1 MASPVIFISYRRDD
15 ASGDAGRIFDRLVEQ
30 FGRERVFRDVDAIP
44 AGEDFVEAIRRKIEQ
59 ADVLLVLIGKQWLT
73 ATDDAGHWR
82 LADDKDFVRT
92 EIVSAL
98 RRGMRVIPVLLE
110 DAEMPRAQDLPG
122 GLAPLAQRNAFEI
135 RNASFDRDLAELIR
149 ILAPGW
155 RHKLFRILRQRP
167 LQAAVALAAAL
178 LAGLWAYPLVVDT
191 PDKVRV
197 RINQMG
203 LAWDPATFVELAEK
217 NDADAVALYLRA
229 GMPVDSVDA
238 NAVNVTALMRAAR
251 AGHVALVKLLVKHG
265 ADVNRALPWAA
276 GAGRAE
282 VLELLLAQQPSREA
296 INRAMVAAADT
307 DLAVLKRLLDLGAAV
322 DYREDGGDTALGYA
336 AGALKLDAARELL
349 ARGANPNPDKPDG
362 WLPLHRAVYA
372 SRQEG
377 KDLEHQLE
385 LVQLL
390 LDEGAQLEARTR
402 SMSDWQP
409 TPLLLALHKPA
420 PELALFLIE
429 RGADVNA
436 ASADRSG
443 IDGQSALMVAATG
456 GQAAVVDALL
466 ARDAAIGARNGRG
479 ETALMAAAG
488 GYGDAQM
495 AIARRLLDAG
505 AELDARSDSG
515 STPLIRAAGSRNDV
529 LPLLLERG
537 AAVNATTK
545 NGWTALMVAA
555 QVGNDDYVRALLA
568 RGANARVL
576 NEDGE
581 SAASLA
587 AKGGY
592 NRVLRTLGAPPVRA
606 AGDQ

>member
-1 MASPVIFISYRRDD
+1 MANPAIFISYRRDD
-15 ASGDAGRIFDRLVEQ
+15 ASGDAGRIFDRLVDH
-30 FGRERVFRDVDAIP
+30 FGKERIFRDVDAIP
-44 AGEDFVEAIRRKIEQ
+44 AGEDFVEAIRHRIEQ
-59 ADVLLVLIGKQWLT
+59 SDVLLVLIGKQWLT

-98 RRGMRVIPVLLE
+98 KRGMRVIPVLLQ

-135 RNASFDRDLAELIR
+135 RNTSFDRDLAELIR

-155 RHKLFRILRQRP
+155 RHTLFRLLRQRP
-167 LQAAVALAAAL
+167 LQAAVALVVAVL
-178 LAGLWAYPLVVDT
+178 VGLWAYPLLVDT
-191 PDKVRV
+191 PDKMRV

-238 NAVNVTALMRAAR
+238 GDVTALMRAAG
-251 AGHVALVKLLVKHG
+251 AGHLALAQQLVKAG

-276 GAGRAE
+276 GSGRAE
-282 VLELLLAQQPSREA
+282 VLDLLLAQKPSPAA

-307 DLAVLKRLLDLGAAV
+307 DFALMKRLLDLGADV
-322 DYREDGGDTALGYA
+322 DYREDDRDTALGRA
-336 AGALKLDAARELL
+336 AGALKLDAVRELL

-377 KDLEHQLE
+377 EDLRRQLE

-390 LDEGAQLEARTR
+390 LDKGAQLEARTR

-420 PELALFLIE
+420 PEVALFLIE
-429 RGADVNA
+429 KGADVNA
-436 ASADRSG
+436 ASGDRSG
-443 IDGQSALMVAATG
+443 IDGQSALMVAAASG
-456 GQAAVVDALL
+456 HVAIVDALL
-466 ARDAAIGARNGRG
+466 AKGAAIGARNDRG

-488 GYGDAQM
+488 GYGSAQ
-495 AIARRLLDAG
+495 ATIARRLLDAG
-505 AELDARSDSG
+505 AELDARSNSG
-515 STPLIRAAGSRNDV
+515 STPLIRAAGSRNAV

-537 AAVNATTK
+537 ADVNATTK

-555 QVGNDDYVRALLA
+555 QRGNDDDVRALLA
-568 RGANARVL
+568 RGANPRAV

-581 SAASLA
+581 TAATLA

-592 NRVLRTLGAPPVRA
+592 NAVLRTLGARPARPA
-606 AGDQ
+606 SDQ

>member
-1 MASPVIFISYRRDD
+1 MANPAIFISYRRDD
-15 ASGDAGRIFDRLVEQ
+15 CSGDAGRIFDRLVEH
-30 FGRERVFRDVDAIP
+30 FGRERVFRDVEAIP
-44 AGEDFVEAIRRKIEQ
+44 AGEDFVEAIRHRIEQ
-59 ADVLLVLIGKQWLT
+59 SDVLLVLIGKQWLT

-98 RRGMRVIPVLLE
+98 KRGLRVIPVLLE

-135 RNASFDRDLAELIR
+135 RNTSFDRDLTELIR

-155 RHKLFRILRQRP
+155 RHTLSRLLRQRP
-167 LQAAVALAAAL
+167 LQAAVALVAAAL
-178 LAGLWAYPLVVDT
+178 FGLWAYSLVVDT

-197 RINQMG
+197 RISQMG
-203 LAWDPATFVELAEK
+203 LAWDPATFVELAGK

-238 NAVNVTALMRAAR
+238 GDVTALMRAAGE
-251 AGHVALVKLLVKHG
+251 GHLALAQQLVKAG
-265 ADVNRALPWAA
+265 ADVDRALPWAA

-282 VLELLLAQQPSREA
+282 VLELLLAQKPSHTA

-307 DLAVLKRLLDLGAAV
+307 DLAVMKRLLDLGAEV
-322 DYREDGGDTALGYA
+322 DFSEDGRDTALGLA
-336 AGALKLDAARELL
+336 AGALQLDAVRELL
-349 ARGANPNPDKPDG
+349 ARGANPNPDKADG
-362 WLPLHRAVYA
+362 WLPLHRTVYA

-377 KDLEHQLE
+377 EGLERQLE

-390 LDEGAQLEARTR
+390 LDKGAQLEARTR

-420 PELALFLIE
+420 PELALYLIE

-436 ASADRSG
+436 ASGDRSG
-443 IDGQSALMVAATG
+443 IEGQTALMLAAAG
-456 GQAAVVDALL
+456 GHAALVDALL
-466 ARDAAIGARNGRG
+466 AKGATLGARNGRG

-488 GYGDAQM
+488 GHGSTQA

-505 AELDARSDSG
+505 AALDARSESG

-537 AAVNATTK
+537 ADVNATTR

-568 RGANARVL
+568 RGVDARAL

>member
-1 MASPVIFISYRRDD
+1 MANPAIFISYRRDD
-15 ASGDAGRIFDRLVEQ
+15 SSGDAGRIFDRLVEQ
-30 FGRERVFRDVDAIP
+30 FGREHVFRDVDAIP
-44 AGEDFVEAIRRKIEQ
+44 AGEDFAAAIRHRIGQ
-59 ADVLLVLIGKQWLT
+59 ADVLLVLIGPRWLT
-73 ATDDAGHWR
+73 ATDDEGRWR
-82 LADDKDFVRT
+82 LADEGDFVRI
-92 EIVSAL
+92 EILGAL
-98 RRGMRVIPVLLE
+98 KRGMRVIPVLLQ
-110 DAEMPRAQDLPG
+110 DATMPRAQDLPG

-135 RNASFDRDLAELIR
+135 RNTSFDRDLAELIR

-155 RHKLFRILRQRP
+155 RHTLFRLLRQRP
-167 LQAAVALAAAL
+167 LQAAVALVAAVL
-178 LAGLWAYPLVVDT
+178 VGVWAYPLVIDT

-217 NDADAVALYLRA
+217 NDTDAVALYLRA

-238 NAVNVTALMRAAR
+238 GEVTALMRAAG
-251 AGHVALVKLLVKHG
+251 AGHLALAQQLVEAG
-265 ADVNRALPWAA
+265 ADVDRALPWAA
-276 GAGRAE
+276 GGGRAE
-282 VLELLLAQQPSREA
+282 VLELLLAHKPSHEA

-307 DLAVLKRLLDLGAAV
+307 DLAVMKRLLDLGADV
-322 DYREDGGDTALGYA
+322 DFSEDGRDTALGRA
-336 AGALKLDAARELL
+336 AGALQLDAVRELL
-349 ARGANPNPDKPDG
+349 ARGANPNPAKADG

-372 SRQEG
+372 SRQQG
-377 KDLEHQLE
+377 ADLGRQLE

-390 LDEGAQLEARTR
+390 LDKGAQIEARTR

-436 ASADRSG
+436 ASGDRSG
-443 IDGQSALMVAATG
+443 IEGQTALMVAAAG
-456 GQAAVVDALL
+456 GHAALVDVLL
-466 ARDAAIGARNGRG
+466 AKGAAIGARNGRG

-488 GYGDAQM
+488 GYGSAQTT
-495 AIARRLLDAG
+495 IARRLLDAG
-505 AELDARSDSG
+505 AKLDARSDSG

-537 AAVNATTK
+537 ADVNATTK

-568 RGANARVL
+568 RGANPRAL

-581 SAASLA
+581 GAASLA
-587 AKGGY
+587 AKGGH

>member
-1 MASPVIFISYRRDD
+1 MANPAIFISYRRDD
-15 ASGDAGRIFDRLVEQ
+15 ASGDAGRIFDRLVAQ

-44 AGEDFVEAIRRKIEQ
+44 AGEDFVEAIRHRIRQ
-59 ADVLLVLIGKQWLT
+59 ADVLLVLIGPRWLT
-73 ATDDAGHWR
+73 ATDDEGRWR
-82 LADDKDFVRT
+82 LADDGDFVRI
-92 EIVSAL
+92 EILGAL
-98 RRGMRVIPVLLE
+98 KRGMRVIPVLLQ
-110 DAEMPRAQDLPG
+110 DATMPRAQDLPG

-135 RNASFDRDLAELIR
+135 RNTSFDRDLAELLR

-155 RHKLFRILRQRP
+155 RHTLFRLLRQPP
-167 LQAAVALAAAL
+167 LQAAVALVAAIL
-178 LAGLWAYPLVVDT
+178 VGLWAYPLVVDT

-238 NAVNVTALMRAAR
+238 GDVTALMRAAG
-251 AGHVALVKLLVKHG
+251 AGHLALAQQLVKAG
-265 ADVNRALPWAA
+265 ADVDRALPWAA
-276 GAGRAE
+276 GAGRAP
-282 VLELLLAQQPSREA
+282 VLEALLAQKPSHEA

-307 DLAVLKRLLDLGAAV
+307 DFAVMKRLLELGAEV
-322 DYREDGGDTALGYA
+322 DYREEGRDTALGLA
-336 AGALKLDAARELL
+336 AGALKLDAVRELL

-377 KDLEHQLE
+377 EGLKRQLE

-390 LDEGAQLEARTR
+390 LDKGAQLEARTR

-420 PELALFLIE
+420 PEVALFLIGK
-429 RGADVNA
+429 GADVNA
-436 ASADRSG
+436 ASADPSG
-443 IDGQSALMVAATG
+443 IDGQAALMAAAAG
-456 GQAAVVDALL
+456 GHVAVVDALL
-466 ARDAAIGARNGRG
+466 AKGAAIGARNGRG

-488 GYGDAQM
+488 GYGSEQA

-515 STPLIRAAGSRNDV
+515 STPLIRAAASKNEV

-537 AAVNATTK
+537 ADVNAATK

-555 QVGNDDYVRALLA
+555 QVGNDDYVGALLA
-568 RGANARVL
+568 RGANPRAL

-581 SAASLA
+581 SAATLA
-587 AKGGY
+587 AQGGY
-592 NRVLRTLGAPPVRA
+592 KGVLRTLGAPPARPA
-606 AGDQ
+606 RDQ